1 MACCFSCTS
10 LPTVTSCMHAMRRAA
25 VCAAD
30 LSPMQHAA
38 VQRHAAMHACALQ
51 ATWQRSCNSPL
62 APLGSLSRRR
72 ASTGT
77 SPHSPAACFYGRSAL
92 ASWDYDFTDATS
104 EQMVG
109 RGTPGRGMRSNT
121 WRLQLLVGL
130 LSSQAH
136 TQHRVWWQ
144 HGQWVGPWIKVNIRS
159 TAAAAAT
166 ALQVLQCLKS
176 AGRPNIIRPV
186 PPLTASHRRLR
197 SATTCSSLVAWWTTS
212 NSTSLHLATC

>member
-25 VCAAD
+25 VCAAA
-30 LSPMQHAA
+30 LSPMH
-38 VQRHAAMHACALQ
+38 QRHAAMHACALQ

-62 APLGSLSRRR
+62 APLGSVSRRR

-109 RGTPGRGMRSNT
+109 RGTRERGKSNNT
-121 WRLQLLVGL
+121 WYLQGLVEL

-136 TQHRVWWQ
+136 TQHRVWWRQ
-144 HGQWVGPWIKVNIRS
+144 GQWVGPWTKVNIRG
-159 TAAAAAT
+159 TAAAT
-166 ALQVLQCLKS
+166 APALPVCLFLQ
-176 AGRPNIIRPV
+176 RFE
-186 PPLTASHRRLR
+186 ASG
-197 SATTCSSLVAWWTTS
+197 
-212 NSTSLHLATC
+212 